1 MPILDLIA
9 HGKAS
14 WEDIEEL
21 GDIVTGSA
29 SARQSKEDVVVFHES
44 QGGITNVAL
53 AEVIYEE
60 AIKRGLGTNFDFGR

>member
-9 HGKAS
+9 HGKTS
-14 WEDIEEL
+14 WEDIDEL

-29 SARQSKEDVVVFHES
+29 STRQMATTSLFHES

-53 AEVIYEE
+53 AEVI
-60 AIKRGLGTNFDFGR
+60 